1 MMLNF
6 ANYAQYERELI
17 SERTRE
23 AMLHM
28 KEQSIRLGVAPYG
41 YRHAQQ
47 LDDKGRRI
55 LEPIAAEQEAI
66 REIAMAQRGLH
77 AAQDRKCAE
86 GKNPIPPEHGW
97 RPSSSAGYLNGKT
110 PRAEA
115 LPQDAAHPGR
125 LRQGTSRGA
134 SPQAPRAGIEP
145 SRDRPAAS
153 QTGTCPTSGW
163 GGMPPPLRSCLTY
176 RSEAAPVSA
185 GESTPVA
192 RRRPQPTPD
201 RRRAGCRK
209 ATARRWR
216 PWHPATVAT
225 LISAYQ
231 HLLPPGQADL
241 SRSYPASA
249 AGLSTQGWL
258 PAAATTI
265 RPCASRLNLPG
276 TSVSF
281 SQMGF

>member
-66 REIAMAQRGLH
+66 REIAAWHSEGCTL
-77 AAQDRKCAE
+77 RKIASALKE
-86 GKNPIPPEHGW
+86 KSHPAGAWSG

-134 SPQAPRAGIEP
+134 SPQAPRAG
-145 SRDRPAAS
+145 D
-153 QTGTCPTSGW
+153 
-163 GGMPPPLRSCLTY
+163 
-176 RSEAAPVSA
+176 
-185 GESTPVA
+185 
-192 RRRPQPTPD
+192 
-201 RRRAGCRK
+201 
-209 ATARRWR
+209 
-216 PWHPATVAT
+216 
-225 LISAYQ
+225 
-231 HLLPPGQADL
+231 
-241 SRSYPASA
+241 
-249 AGLSTQGWL
+249 
-258 PAAATTI
+258 
-265 RPCASRLNLPG
+265 
-276 TSVSF
+276 
-281 SQMGF
+281 